1 MLCSWSG
8 GCGKS
13 PGREVRWGDRMGLSY
28 WRFLVFFF
36 SPSFLESGVDF
47 HPDFPRGSTFRMKR
61 PPKEV
66 LQEGH
71 VSVCIKKTH
80 GNIHVSNINN
90 ICTYCHCWTP
100 LNPNK
105 LSSPTVLVHGIP
117 FPPPQTVFTDLVWQ
131 PVGSAR
137 VVWLIF
143 LTRHPRI
150 QTCGFCPKGPQW
162 RKGLRRS
169 LGPNGLKVRP

>member
-1 MLCSWSG
+1 MRGSNGAVLLAFF
-8 GCGKS
+8 GC
-13 PGREVRWGDRMGLSY
+13 
-28 WRFLVFFF
+28 FFF
-36 SPSFLESGVDF
+36 PSFLESGVDC

-105 LSSPTVLVHGIP
+105 TQLSHSLGSRDSL
-117 FPPPQTVFTDLVWQ
+117 PPP
-131 PVGSAR
+131 P
-137 VVWLIF
+137 
-143 LTRHPRI
+143 
-150 QTCGFCPKGPQW
+150 
-162 RKGLRRS
+162 
-169 LGPNGLKVRP
+169 PNGFYRPRLTTGWVRAGCLTHIPNKTSQDPDLRFLSQGPTMAQGAKEEFGPKRS